1 MLNPVWLTT
10 FKTLIEVG
18 HFTKTAEKLFMTQPG
33 VSQHIRKLEESCGAA
48 LIERDKKSFEITEAG
63 QRVYQYAKQLES
75 EQAKLLQSLQFDDPH
90 AGVCRVACSGALG
103 LKLYP
108 QLLDLQ
114 CKYPELIPQLEV
126 APNHKIIESVLNG
139 EADLGIVTYLPQPAL
154 FEVQAL
160 GSDELCL
167 FYPAGCRESSLEEIV
182 SLGLIDHP
190 DGQHYLGLYLNLFSG
205 SAVQKIDL
213 RNVKITGY
221 INQLSQILLPVSRG
235 LGFTVLPKSAMAQ
248 FKDSHKL
255 AIYSAP
261 TRADEA
267 LFLIRKRNRT
277 MPARFSTVARMISES
292 LFYTLDGKA
301 LDSAVED

>member
-63 QRVYQYAKQLES
+63 LRVYQYAKQLES
-75 EQAKLLQSLQFDDPH
+75 EQAELLQSLQFDNPH
-90 AGVCRVACSGALG
+90 AGGCRVACSGALG

-126 APNHKIIESVLNG
+126 APNHKIIQSVLNG
-139 EADLGIVTYLPQPAL
+139 EADLGIVTHLPQPAL

-167 FYPAGCRESSLEEIV
+167 FYPAKFKGDTLASIIE
-182 SLGLIDHP
+182 LGLIEHP
-190 DGQHYLGLYLNLFSG
+190 DAPHYLELYLALCGEVEQGLDRRQVQSSG
-205 SAVQKIDL
+205 YV
-213 RNVKITGY
+213 
-221 INQLSQILLPVSRG
+221 NQLSQILLPVARG
-235 LGFTVLPKSAMAQ
+235 LGFTVLPRSAMSQ
-248 FKDSHKL
+248 FSLMEHL
-255 AIYSAP
+255 AIYPSAQ
-261 TRADEA
+261 RVEES
-267 LFLIRKRNRT
+267 LYLISKKART
-277 MPARFSTVARMISES
+277 LPARFEVVAQVMRQV
-292 LFYTLDGKA
+292 L
-301 LDSAVED
+301 